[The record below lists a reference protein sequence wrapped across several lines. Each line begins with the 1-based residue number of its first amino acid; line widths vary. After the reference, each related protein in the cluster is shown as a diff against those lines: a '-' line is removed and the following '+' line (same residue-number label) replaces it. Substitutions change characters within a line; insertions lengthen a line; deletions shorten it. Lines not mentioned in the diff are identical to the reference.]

1 MPTIAIIKRVIL
13 EMLRDKRTLALMLVA
28 PLLIL
33 TLLYYLF
40 QGVGTT
46 SADLGVRAV
55 DSQLVAALESDDLSV
70 HTVSTSGKD
79 ANASAE
85 RIIRNNDYAGLL
97 EQHGSTLTLILAGT
111 DTSKNMLIEQR
122 LHAAQAT
129 LQAKAAATTIAA
141 QAKAIQTMRQQL
153 TAMLEESSVRLP
165 QLSSTTS
172 SQPSSSAA
180 AAPSSEATVHY
191 LYGTKDSTFFTN
203 LLPVLMAFV
212 VFFFVF
218 IISGMALLHER
229 TTGTLYRLLAT
240 PITFREILGGYL
252 AGYGLFAVIQTGL
265 IMLFAIQVFK
275 VQILGSLGLVML
287 ISMLVALTA
296 LALGLLISAF
306 AKTEFQMMQFIPV
319 IIIPQIFFS
328 GLISVDS
335 MPRWLQAIAHIM
347 PLYWGATSMS
357 DVIEKGMGFSDVA
370 PHLMVLA
377 GFLFVFFALN
387 MLTMRR
393 YRRSGTLAALHE
405 SRTLH
410 ASVRSLG
417 ASAEPEV
424 R

>member
-1 MPTIAIIKRVIL
+1 MRTIAIIKRVML

-55 DSQLVAALESDDLSV
+55 DSRLVAALKSDSLAV
-70 HTVSTSGKD
+70 HMVPASGNDASTS
-79 ANASAE
+79 AE
-85 RIIRNNDYAGLL
+85 HIIRDNDYAGLL
-97 EQHGSTLTLILAGT
+97 EQHGSTLTLTLAG
-111 DTSKNMLIEQR
+111 DEISKNALIEQR
-122 LHAAQAT
+122 LHAAQVT
-129 LQAKAAATTIAA
+129 LQAKAAETTIAA
-141 QAKAIQTMRQQL
+141 QAQALTALQQQL
-153 TAMLEESSVRLP
+153 ESLTATLKAANIPLATPMPVAP
-165 QLSSTTS
+165 T
-172 SQPSSSAA
+172 QPLVPSKSA
-180 AAPSSEATVHY
+180 PATVSVHY

-252 AGYGLFAVIQTGL
+252 AGYGLFAVIQTCL

-275 VQILGSLGLVML
+275 IQILGGLWLVML
-287 ISMLVALTA
+287 ISMLIALTA

-306 AKTEFQMMQFIPV
+306 AKTEFQMMQFIPI

-335 MPRWLQAIAHIM
+335 MPRWLQVIAHIM

-357 DVIEKGMGFSDVA
+357 DVIERGSGFSDVA
-370 PHLMVLA
+370 PHLMVLV
-377 GFLFVFFALN
+377 GFLIVFFALN
-387 MLTMRR
+387 MLTMRTL
-393 YRRSGTLAALHE
+393 RRSGTRGKLLRRLRGPHALHS
-405 SRTLH
+405 SRT
-410 ASVRSLG
+410 R
-417 ASAEPEV
+417 AE